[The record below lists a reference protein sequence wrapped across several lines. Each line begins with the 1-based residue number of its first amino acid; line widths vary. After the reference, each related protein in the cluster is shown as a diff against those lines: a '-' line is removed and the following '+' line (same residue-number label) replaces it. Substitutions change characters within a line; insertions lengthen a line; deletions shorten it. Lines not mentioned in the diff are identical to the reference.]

1 MRPITGIAICAIY
14 SCQWAIVV
22 GDTKRRHHSLGPSHD
37 DAVHAHTN
45 QTDNEHPVKK
55 HSPEHGNAKHH
66 NGKDQDKHRAHR
78 KAGLISQKALLLQT
92 LQDPVVNATPQPINT
107 PVPTAAIQPPTP
119 NANVQQSNQIAA
131 TPAPVVTDVNANN
144 ATKTETG
151 SQNLPQNGVEKHDD
165 SNSSTDFV
173 CKYLWFF
180 FQECNTTNKS
190 GSENKD
196 SGHNENSAASNQDLS
211 PVVSSECNIYGTTVL
226 SLSDFKD
233 ADDNG
238 WILIN
243 ESNMPRITHNKQVDL
258 DKPTYLQLKNVIC
271 NAATYEGTIK
281 LGVDSIGGFIIRGS
295 DQNFIVF
302 EMNTL
307 SKTATL
313 KRINGPYQDIIH
325 DVACDQ
331 INSQFIQKVQITD
344 TGYKGQI
351 DILIDGKQ
359 VISVSAMPFRASGFF
374 GLYISQGNA
383 TFGDISIVPLKE

>member
-119 NANVQQSNQIAA
+119 NANVQQVRRASHLRIRAPQSNQIAA

-173 CKYLWFF
+173 CKYL
-180 FQECNTTNKS
+180 
-190 GSENKD
+190 
-196 SGHNENSAASNQDLS
+196 
-211 PVVSSECNIYGTTVL
+211 
-226 SLSDFKD
+226 
-233 ADDNG
+233 
-238 WILIN
+238 
-243 ESNMPRITHNKQVDL
+243 
-258 DKPTYLQLKNVIC
+258 
-271 NAATYEGTIK
+271 
-281 LGVDSIGGFIIRGS
+281 
-295 DQNFIVF
+295 
-302 EMNTL
+302 
-307 SKTATL
+307 
-313 KRINGPYQDIIH
+313 
-325 DVACDQ
+325 
-331 INSQFIQKVQITD
+331 
-344 TGYKGQI
+344 
-351 DILIDGKQ
+351 
-359 VISVSAMPFRASGFF
+359 
-374 GLYISQGNA
+374 
-383 TFGDISIVPLKE
+383 